1 MESKVYVMI
10 LNVKVIPKARKNEIK
25 KEGDC
30 WKVHLT
36 APPERGKANRLLI
49 ELFSK
54 EFKVK
59 KNQIKIVQ
67 GEKSRNKIVQI
78 CKRPDEHELFEEE
91 KGRE

>member
-1 MESKVYVMI
+1 MI

-67 GEKSRNKIVQI
+67 GEKSRHKIVQI
-78 CKRPDEHELFEEE
+78 CKRPDQHELFEEE